1 MYTSS
6 ISAAMA
12 ILAADP
18 SRCTKVE
25 IPGDEKS
32 PVAVLVAENRID
44 CATPTGL
51 VVRKGIKQKIG
62 TMKMSTKAIPV
73 DRIDRWRSHTQIRM
87 SGIIK
92 IAICFIERDIPIR
105 T

>member
-1 MYTSS
+1 MYTSN
-6 ISAAMA
+6 ISTAMI
-12 ILAADP
+12 ILAVGP

-51 VVRKGIKQKIG
+51 VIRNG
-62 TMKMSTKAIPV
+62 MKHITGMMEMSIRAIPAC
-73 DRIDRWRSHTQIRM
+73 RIDRWRSHTQIRM